1 MKHFWVQQRI
11 PFLAFAV
18 ISLMIL
24 AGCYLFS
31 ITLAKTSFAS
41 GTILLLCIL
50 FLASYQLRKKINFLP
65 LGSSS
70 AWLRFHIFI
79 GFLSFVVFAI
89 HSKLQIPNGLLEFIL
104 FLTYYTVF
112 LSGVVGLF
120 LSRTIPYRLLSRGE
134 EVLFERIPVH
144 RRKIHDRVKVLV
156 FNNTESDQ
164 GTALPDFYHKH
175 LQSYFEGPR
184 HQISHI
190 LHSERHLHQLKQKIS
205 ALQPFL
211 NEQEQVTLQQIA
223 EQIQLKDDLDY
234 QYIFQA
240 IIKMWLFVHVPLTY
254 SLIIFAFYHALAA
267 CAFASTSG

>member
-11 PFLAFAV
+11 TFLIFMV
-18 ISLMIL
+18 ISLLIL

-31 ITLAKTSFAS
+31 ITLSKTSFAS
-41 GTILLLCIL
+41 GTILLLCIF
-50 FLASYQLRKKINFLP
+50 FLASYQLRKKISFLP
-65 LGSSS
+65 LGSSA

-79 GFLSFVVFAI
+79 GFLSFVVFAL
-89 HSKLQIPNGLLEFIL
+89 HSRLQIPNGLLEFIL

-144 RRKIHDRVKVLV
+144 RRKINDRVKTLI
-156 FNNTESDQ
+156 FDDAQPEQ
-164 GTALPDFYHKH
+164 GAALPDFYHKH
-175 LQSYFEGPR
+175 LQEFFEGPR

-211 NEQEQVTLQQIA
+211 DEQEQVRLQQIA

-240 IIKMWLFVHVPLTY
+240 IIKLWLFVHVPLTY
-254 SLIIFAFYHALAA
+254 SLIIFSLYHALAA